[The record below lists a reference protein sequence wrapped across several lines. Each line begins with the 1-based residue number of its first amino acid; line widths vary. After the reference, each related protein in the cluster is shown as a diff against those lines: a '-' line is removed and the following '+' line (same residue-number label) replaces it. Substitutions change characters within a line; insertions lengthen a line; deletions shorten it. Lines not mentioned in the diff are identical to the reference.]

1 MQLIESL
8 TMVLKRFRENLRP
21 YHLKDEN
28 VEKLSILI
36 VLSESK
42 IMVPRYLAN
51 EIREGKLDEGT
62 EMKKNNSKYEGS
74 RHEMKPAYDV
84 ETLTNV
90 KHDPSAREVEVFQDL
105 TMLVVCL
112 MQIIL
117 TMFNTLL
124 NVKKPS
130 CASSRFPSLEMSP
143 QLMPMPIIQEKL
155 LTVSDSIKMD
165 LVEDVVVD
173 QTASADKFMVL

>member
-90 KHDPSAREVEVFQDL
+90 KHDPSAREVFQDL

-124 NVKKPS
+124 NVK
-130 CASSRFPSLEMSP
+130 LEVP
-143 QLMPMPIIQEKL
+143 QLR
-155 LTVSDSIKMD
+155 
-165 LVEDVVVD
+165 DVTSADADAHHPGKVVD
-173 QTASADKFMVL
+173 RVRLDQDGLGGGCGGGPDSLG

>member
-90 KHDPSAREVEVFQDL
+90 KHDPSAREVFQDL

-173 QTASADKFMVL
+173 QTASADTIMVT